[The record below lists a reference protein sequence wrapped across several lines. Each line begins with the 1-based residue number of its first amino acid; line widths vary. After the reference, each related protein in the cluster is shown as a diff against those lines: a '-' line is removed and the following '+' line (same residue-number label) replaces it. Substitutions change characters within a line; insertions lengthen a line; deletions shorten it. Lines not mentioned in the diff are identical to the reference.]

1 MAPAPLVERNE
12 NNAAENG
19 ESLDF
24 KPPPG
29 VILPPKEIR
38 TALEKVAGYVS
49 RNGPAFES
57 RIMEQAA
64 SKPMFQ
70 FIFPENPYNAYYL
83 WRLSEVKEGRGTA
96 ISSGREGEAPLPNK
110 KKGPQAPPEFH
121 FSARMP
127 NMSAVDLETVKL
139 TALFMAK
146 NGRPWMQSLSQREMT
161 NPNFAFLRPQHS
173 WHSFFTRLVDQYT
186 ELITGDSVDGGR
198 PQKEKEAVLEKN
210 IENRY
215 HILERARKRAE
226 WVKYQETQ
234 KVKKEEEEEAEKI
247 AFAQIDWQD
256 FTVVETLIFD
266 ENDDQTQLPPPTS
279 LNDLQSASLEQ
290 KAQMSLAP
298 SSHRIEEAMPGEE
311 DFMQYAQ
318 PAQQSYTSTPVQ
330 QTPVGMPP
338 PQLPYM
344 PAPAQSI
351 SPAGAAPFAP
361 PPSDEESS
369 RMLERQ
375 AQQQRAEAARA
386 AASGQGP
393 MRIRQDYVPR
403 AQARRQN
410 VATGI
415 CPNCGQTIPMNE
427 MDQHMRSE

>member
-1 MAPAPLVERNE
+1 MAPVETKTPV
-12 NNAAENG
+12 ENG
-19 ESLDF
+19 EQLDF
-24 KPPPG
+24 KPPQG
-29 VILPPKEIR
+29 VILPPKDIR
-38 TALEKVAGYVS
+38 GTLEKVAGYIA
-49 RNGPAFES
+49 RNGPAFEG
-57 RIMEQAA
+57 RIMEMAHGQ
-64 SKPMFQ
+64 KNMQ
-70 FIFPENPYNAYYL
+70 FIFPDNPYNAYYL
-83 WRLSEVKEGRGTA
+83 WRLSEVKEGRGTN
-96 ISSGREGEAPLPNK
+96 ISAGREGEAPLPK
-110 KKGPQAPPEFH
+110 KKQGPQAPPDFR

-127 NMSAVDLETVKL
+127 NMSSVDLETVKL

-186 ELITGDSVDGGR
+186 ELITGDTVDNGK
-198 PQKEKEAVLEKN
+198 PIKEKTSTLEKN
-210 IENRY
+210 IDNRY

-226 WVKYQETQ
+226 WVKYQESQ
-234 KVKKEEEEEAEKI
+234 KVKKEEEDEAEKI

-256 FTVVETLIFD
+256 FAVVETITFD
-266 ENDDQTQLPPPTS
+266 ENDNQTQLPPPTT

-290 KAQMSLAP
+290 KAHMSLAP
-298 SSHRIEEAMPGEE
+298 SGHRIEEAMPGME
-311 DFMQYAQ
+311 DFQPMQFQQ
-318 PAQQSYTSTPVQ
+318 PQQPQQPSYPPTPVQ
-330 QTPVGMPP
+330 QYPVGMPP
-338 PQLPYM
+338 PNFTPTSQ
-344 PAPAQSI
+344 

-369 RMLERQ
+369 RFAERQ

-403 AQARRQN
+403 AQARKQN

-415 CPNCGQTIPMNE
+415 CPNCNQSIPMNE
-427 MDQHMRSE
+427 LQEHMRSTYL